1 MGRVR
6 AGGAVRLLHEVL
18 ADIGACEESQEWA
31 FDLPEQTS
39 AQEAWQKCPNPLW
52 LMWLLTEMC
61 WAKVMPAKPVYV
73 ATLAMVV
80 EGMRNL
86 PKDEPHAVLRD
97 AVTALLAWVAKGG
110 DTDKLAGLRQDALIE
125 GQMCKYR
132 ERTKPYDAE
141 MRRRSLYVSVTSL
154 LYSAASQVRP
164 SDTVGLYDAAGHAAT
179 SITFCCVSTNTEQL
193 TQRMRAADIVRAA
206 VPWAEWE
213 QALMA
218 WAPTHKLIVE

>member
-1 MGRVR
+1 M
-6 AGGAVRLLHEVL
+6 RLLHEVL
-18 ADIGACEESQEWA
+18 AGIGACEESQEWA

-52 LMWLLTEMC
+52 LMWLLTDMC
-61 WAKVMPAKPVYV
+61 SAKVMPAKPVYV

-110 DTDKLAGLRQDALIE
+110 DTDKFAGLRQDALIE
-125 GQMCKYR
+125 EQMGQHL
-132 ERTKPYDAE
+132 ERTKPYDAQ

-154 LYSAASQVRP
+154 LYSASS

-193 TQRMRAADIVRAA
+193 THRMRVADIVRAA

-213 QALMA
+213 QPLMA
-218 WAPTHKLIVE
+218 WAPTRKLIVE